1 MNCAPLL
8 DLNTLDRDR
17 LLALFRTQQE
27 QQQKLDRMLAARD
40 EELRRLEVE
49 LEADRQTLSEQADE
63 LHSRSERIEHLK
75 LMVEKLRHMIFGT
88 RSEKIVIKLEQLEL
102 ELEEQE
108 TTQAEAEAVAERIAP
123 SKKPKTRP
131 RRKPLPEHLPREV
144 VTHLPQG
151 DCCPDCGGHLRQFGE
166 DVAEQLEY
174 IPESFKVIRHVRPK
188 FACSGCDRVV
198 EAPAPS
204 RPIERGVAGPGLLA
218 HALVSKFADHLP
230 LYRQS
235 EIYARQGVEIER
247 STLAGWVGGASELL
261 APLIDAIQ
269 KHVLA
274 GAKLHADD
282 TPMPVLAPGSGKTK
296 TGRLWTY
303 VRDDRPAGKDTA
315 PAVWFAYSE
324 DRKGEHPRQHLKN
337 FKGGLQADA
346 YAGFHHL
353 YGDGAIYEVACWAHA
368 RRKFHEIH
376 AIHASPTTTEAL
388 ARIGALYAIEDEV
401 RGKSADLRLS
411 VRQARARPLLDDL
424 RKWMEKA
431 LHSLSAKSET
441 AGAIRYALS
450 RWRALTRYTE
460 DGLLEIDNSA
470 AERALRAVALGRKNY
485 LFAGSDCGGE
495 RAAAMYSL
503 IGSAKLNG
511 LDPEFYLRTVLTQI
525 ADHPISRIEELLPW
539 NLAQSIQIQS
549 SQAA

>member
-1 MNCAPLL
+1 MDAAQLPDL
-8 DLNTLDRDR
+8 DGLDREALKA
-17 LLALFRTQQE
+17 LLIAHQEEVRT
-27 QQQKLDRMLAARD
+27 LAALAASHQD
-40 EELRRLEVE
+40 ELRSLQAE
-49 LEADRQTLSEQADE
+49 LDSHLQTLSQQDVQLRSSSEQI
-63 LHSRSERIEHLK
+63 ERLK
-75 LMVEKLRHMIFGT
+75 LIIEKLRRRVYGVK
-88 RSEKIVIKLEQLEL
+88 SEKIVIQLEQLEL
-102 ELEEQE
+102 HLEELECS
-108 TTQAEAEAVAERIAP
+108 QAEAEAVAERV
-123 SKKPKTRP
+123 RP
-131 RRKPLPEHLPREV
+131 PAEPQKRSRRKPLPEHLPREV
-144 VTHLPQG
+144 VTHAAQG
-151 DCCPDCGGHLRQFGE
+151 NCCPDCGGQLRQFGE
-166 DVAEQLEY
+166 DVSEQLEY
-174 IPESFKVIRHVRPK
+174 IPDSFKVIRHVRPK
-188 FACSGCDRVV
+188 FACGGCERVV

-204 RPIERGVAGPGLLA
+204 RPIERGLAGPGLLA
-218 HALVSKFADHLP
+218 HVLVSKFADHLP

-247 STLAGWVGGASELL
+247 STLASWVGGASDLL

-274 GAKLHADD
+274 GTKLHADD
-282 TPMPVLAPGSGKTK
+282 TPMPVLSPGSGKTK

-303 VRDDRPAGKDTA
+303 VRDDRPAGEDTA

-337 FKGGLQADA
+337 FRGGLQADA

-376 AIHASPTTTEAL
+376 VIHASPTTTEAL
-388 ARIGALYAIEDEV
+388 ARIGALYAIEEEV
-401 RGKSADLRLS
+401 RGKPADLRLS
-411 VRQARARPLLDDL
+411 VRQARAKPLLDDL

-441 AGAIRYALS
+441 AAAIRYALS
-450 RWRALTRYTE
+450 RWRALSRYTE
-460 DGLLEIDNSA
+460 NGLLEIDNSA

-511 LDPEFYLRTVLTQI
+511 LDPESYLRTVLAQI
-525 ADHPISRIEELLPW
+525 ADHPINRIEDFLPW
-539 NLAQSIQIQS
+539 NLAQSIQNQS

>member
-1 MNCAPLL
+1 MVVAQLPDLDQLDVEALKTLL
-8 DLNTLDRDR
+8 IDRHNQMTEQRATLAAQHQT
-17 LLALFRTQQE
+17 LQQLHAE
-27 QQQKLDRMLAARD
+27 LDEHRQKLTTQS
-40 EELRRLEVE
+40 EYLR
-49 LEADRQTLSEQADE
+49 TSNEQIA
-63 LHSRSERIEHLK
+63 HLK
-75 LMVEKLRHMIFGT
+75 LIIEKLRRTIFGKK
-88 RSEKIVIKLEQLEL
+88 SEKIVVQLEQLEL
-102 ELEEQE
+102 HLEELES
-108 TTQAEAEAVAERIAP
+108 TQAEKEAAVERVTPAEE
-123 SKKPKTRP
+123 PKARP
-131 RRKPLPEHLPREV
+131 RRKPLSEHLPREV

-151 DCCPDCGGHLRQFGE
+151 DCCPDCGGQLRQFGH
-166 DVAEQLEY
+166 DVTEQLEY

-204 RPIERGVAGPGLLA
+204 RPIERGLAGPGLLA
-218 HALVSKFADHLP
+218 HVLVSKFADHLP

-247 STLAGWVGGASELL
+247 STLAGWVGGASDLL
-261 APLIDAIQ
+261 SPLVDAIQ

-274 GAKLHADD
+274 GSKLHADD
-282 TPMPVLAPGSGKTK
+282 TPIPVLAPGSGKTK

-303 VRDDRPAGKDTA
+303 VRDDRPAGEDTA

-324 DRKGEHPRQHLKN
+324 DRKGEHPRQHLKD

-388 ARIGALYAIEDEV
+388 ERIRDLYAIEDQI
-401 RGKSADLRLS
+401 RGKPADLRLTI
-411 VRQARARPLLDDL
+411 RQTRARPLLDDL
-424 RKWMEKA
+424 QKWMEKT
-431 LHSLSAKSET
+431 LRSLSSKSET

-450 RWRALTRYTE
+450 RWRALTRYAE
-460 DGLLEIDNSA
+460 DGHLEIDNSA

-485 LFAGSDCGGE
+485 LFAGSDAGGE

-511 LDPEFYLRTVLTQI
+511 LDPEFYLRTVLAQI

-539 NLAQSIQIQS
+539 NIAAQIQAES